1 MEQRSLTD
9 DLRNQIAWL
18 QDYERYG
25 GRMTPPR
32 AYAILI
38 VLENA
43 LDRILAQQTR
53 IEILE
58 AERRTRHDRQ
68 DRL

>member
-9 DLRNQIAWL
+9 DLRKQIAWL

-43 LDRILAQQTR
+43 LDRILAQQSQLD
-53 IEILE
+53 IYEQ
-58 AERRTRHDRQ
+58 ERRTHHDRQ